1 MLGQKVYFK
10 LNWQHIG
17 CTPLENIL
25 LSLQLLSLTNKLY
38 INVEDKSFNQI
49 VYNIMYVLFCG
60 AIFMINNKKK
70 KAKRL

>member
-1 MLGQKVYFK
+1 MLGQKVYFQ

-38 INVEDKSFNQI
+38 YINAVDKSFNQI
-49 VYNIMYVLFCG
+49 VYKYYVRYLQSNIYD
-60 AIFMINNKKK
+60 
-70 KAKRL
+70 